1 MVCLDWNFLLQIICF
16 ALPYR
21 FYVTR
26 TVAQHSSNNPQALFP
41 PSFRKIVSRFVHIS
55 YVTTLKKVSS
65 LTWAYFYVKFG
76 IKRQK
81 SHIIFPNVD
90 LQNFTSQ
97 LKNMLQQLPFY
108 IFHHL
113 HCVRLPVALSA
124 ALPQTVL
131 KTNKRADVGF

>member
-1 MVCLDWNFLLQIICF
+1 M
-16 ALPYR
+16 
-21 FYVTR
+21 TR
-26 TVAQHSSNNPQALFP
+26 TVAQQSSNNPQALFP
-41 PSFRKIVSRFVHIS
+41 PSFRKIISMFVDIS
-55 YVTTLKKVSS
+55 YVTALKKVSS

-97 LKNMLQQLPFY
+97 LQQLPFY